1 VFLVACAVAVAG
13 GIAWWGLARTAS
25 DHSPPQ
31 NVLLITIDTL
41 RADAV
46 GAYGARSA
54 ATPWIDRIAAGGLRF
69 DNAHAHTVVTLPSH
83 ANILMGRL
91 PTEHG
96 VRDNSGFRVAADQA
110 TLATQLKAAGFMTA
124 AFVSAFPLDSRF
136 GLARGFDVYDDRFVD
151 ATPRP
156 PLLEQERAGTA
167 TVAAARRWL
176 DAQGQSR
183 RWFCWVH
190 LYEPHFPYAPPE
202 PFAARFAGTPY
213 IGEVA
218 AADAALGPLL
228 RPILDAGASANTLV
242 VLTADHGE
250 SLGEHEE
257 ATHGIFAYEAT
268 LRVPLLLYFPR
279 LWPARAVSSAVGHI
293 DIAPTILRTLG
304 LPPAEALHG
313 RILTEGGQKE
323 RGQPANGDDLTYFEA
338 LSGSLNRGWAPLKG
352 VIANR
357 MKYVDLPIPELYD
370 LSSDP
375 GERQNLASVQTET
388 VRTLRERLQAFGSQP
403 VSPRAET
410 TEVRERLRSLGYL
423 TGGASRTDKRVTEA
437 DDPKRLMR
445 VDKELQEVAGLY
457 LGGQASVAL
466 ARCRALVTERPDMR
480 VALLTLAHLEREAG
494 NMEAAINALRRAL
507 AINPADP
514 ETAALLGAYLTGANR
529 AIDAVELLQSYAK
542 TADADIQVL
551 VALALAQARA
561 NRPDDA
567 LGTIARARTQD
578 PSNAMLLVHEG
589 TIELM
594 AGRRVEAR
602 RAFEGALASN
612 PAVARAHSSLAAM
625 ATEEGRRDDALDHWR
640 AAVALDADE
649 YPKLLAMAL
658 SLGRSG
664 RADEARPYLQMF
676 ADSAP
681 PDRFA
686 AEIARTREW
695 LARMPVNRN

>member
-1 VFLVACAVAVAG
+1 VACAVAVAG

-83 ANILMGRL
+83 ANILTGRL

-279 LWPARAVSSAVGHI
+279 LWPARAVSSGVGHI

-514 ETAALLGAYLTGANR
+514 ETAALLGAYLTGANH